1 MKRTYQLT
9 GIVLLIVALLVS
21 SIIALAQ
28 QDAEP
33 ATPAVPDAALG
44 SSFTYQGY
52 LTDSSGNPVNTDVAL
67 CDFRFRLYDA
77 LVSGTQVGADNEVI
91 GADVENGFFTVRVNA
106 NNEFGSQAFNGNER
120 YLAVAVKCGSET
132 TYTSLG
138 MSQRLS
144 AVPYALTA
152 RSVHSADDIKL
163 YISPHSLVQRG
174 SESCVSL
181 TPQDNGSMKLTFAA
195 GCSPYISAPVSTFG
209 TMFGSALYVKSLRVC
224 YKDLDNNF
232 IETTAV
238 IKNNGAESATF
249 YMIDN
254 TDRGEGVHTCYTV
267 NASVPRK
274 AIDNSSWVQFNMT
287 NMNPMGSGYNFYI
300 YTIELTLSQLAS

>member
-21 SIIALAQ
+21 SIITLAQ
-28 QDAEP
+28 QNAAP
-33 ATPAVPDAALG
+33 AAPDAALG

-52 LTDSSGNPVNTDVAL
+52 LTDSSGNPINTDVAA
-67 CDFRFRLYDA
+67 CDLRFRLYDA
-77 LVSGTQVGADNEVI
+77 LIGETQVGADNEVI

-120 YLAVAVKCGSET
+120 YLGVAVKCGSDSS
-132 TYTSLG
+132 YTSLG
-138 MSQRLS
+138 TRQLLS

-163 YISPHSLVQRG
+163 YISPHSIVQRG

-224 YKDLDNNF
+224 YKDAAANNF

-238 IKNNGAESATF
+238 IKNNGGESATF
-249 YMIDN
+249 YMID
-254 TDRGEGVHTCYTV
+254 TEDRGADVHTCYTV
-267 NASVPRK
+267 NATTPRK
-274 AIDNSSWVQFNMT
+274 AIDNSSWVQFNMH

-300 YTIELTLSQLAS
+300 YTIELTLSQLTS